1 MKLNQIETQ
10 NEQSDMSVM
19 TGVDGIKTKLTIG
32 DKIFICK
39 VQLLIDT
46 GSNRGVHMSRLV
58 ESLTKVSKEN
68 CATFQTF
75 DMLLKKQI
83 AEVHGFTECFLKLVT
98 EYAVERITPV
108 SNKETIEVHKCT
120 FESSLEYI
128 TMSVEVNGASACPH
142 ARANNPND
150 YTHIQRSTI
159 NLSCRTSHLD
169 NPHYKLS
176 FDDLIKIC
184 EESFSSPVFTLL
196 KSDDEQAVVNK
207 TNTNPLFVE
216 DIARL
221 LHKNSAHLQGDVHFN
236 VINQESI
243 HNHDVIA
250 TNIYPFKIPENTIK
264 AQ

>member
-58 ESLTKVSKEN
+58 ESLTKVSKAN
-68 CATFQTF
+68 HPSFQIF
-75 DMLLKKQI
+75 DMKLL
-83 AEVHGFTECFLKLVT
+83 EELSNVHDFTEYLLRLET
-98 EYAVERITPV
+98 DYAVERITPA
-108 SNKETIEVHKCT
+108 SKKETIEVHKCIYKA
-120 FESSLEYI
+120 S
-128 TMSVEVNGASACPH
+128 TMHTTMTVQVNGASACPH

-159 NLSCRTSHLD
+159 NLACQIQHIN
-169 NPHYKLS
+169 NPNYELS
-176 FDDLIKIC
+176 FDDLIEIC
-184 EESFSSPVFTLL
+184 EKSFSSPVFTLL

-250 TNIYPFKIPENTIK
+250 TNVYPFKPPRNTI
-264 AQ
+264 A